1 MHYNVKVTINS
12 AANESEE
19 TFTIDESSDEEMA
32 EEYWD
37 VEIEDVLRDFDQ
49 DDLVQEGTSQ
59 SNIVLYMI
67 PIFLLLWRS
76 FYEISATALDHLI
89 QFLHHILSIIAPSSP
104 TVAALLTVFP
114 TSLYMLKFSKMH
126 LRSM

>member
-19 TFTIDESSDEEMA
+19 TFTIDESSDEEIA

-37 VEIEDVLRDFDQ
+37 VEIEDVLRDSEQ

-59 SNIVLYMI
+59 SNSSSNIVLYMI
-67 PIFLLLWRS
+67 MIFLLLWGS
-76 FYEISATALDHLI
+76 FYEISATALNPHN
-89 QFLHHILSIIAPSSP
+89 
-104 TVAALLTVFP
+104 VF
-114 TSLYMLKFSKMH
+114 
-126 LRSM
+126 